1 MVAAVCGAV
10 LGFVFAGSPSRIAGG
25 VKIDGVNVGGLTAG
39 QARAKLER
47 RANALAEGPGTFTA
61 AGHEWPLAPVSLGVQ
76 TNWDAAVKLALDQG
90 SGLGPLRG
98 FRRIGVRVFGAD
110 VSPAT
115 RVLARG
121 LAFEGRN
128 IAGTVN

>member
-47 RANALAEGPGTFTA
+47 RANALAEVPVTFTA
-61 AGHEWPLAPVSLGVQ
+61 AGADSDSAQE
-76 TNWDAAVKLALDQG
+76 AASVASQ
-90 SGLGPLRG
+90 
-98 FRRIGVRVFGAD
+98 IG
-110 VSPAT
+110 
-115 RVLARG
+115 
-121 LAFEGRN
+121 E
-128 IAGTVN
+128 IAISRPRDSWR